1 MRIAMYAVLTSLILL
16 LLYDYSGTKD
26 ELKEA
31 NKSLSSLESTLQLSR
46 VIERGRV
53 EWKQEVVR
61 IKNETIERI
70 TPHKQ
75 ELREIANE
83 AIKKG
88 DDSNALNPDIV
99 RLLKDYN
106 NAERTE

>member
-1 MRIAMYAVLTSLILL
+1 MRVILYSTLAALILL
-16 LLYDYSGTKD
+16 FLYDYNATKD
-26 ELKEA
+26 ELKAA

-46 VIERGRV
+46 VIESGRI

-70 TPHKQ
+70 TPHRQ
-75 ELREIANE
+75 ELRSIANE
-83 AIKKG
+83 AIRQNDG
-88 DDSNALNPDIV
+88 SDDLHPDII

-106 NAERTE
+106 NTERTE

>member
-1 MRIAMYAVLTSLILL
+1 MRIAVYAVLTSLILL
-16 LLYDYSGTKD
+16 LLYDYNATKT
-26 ELKEA
+26 ELKAA
-31 NKSLSSLESTLQLSR
+31 NSALSSLESTLQISR
-46 VIERGRV
+46 IVERSRI

-88 DDSNALNPDIV
+88 DDSNALNPDVV
-99 RLLKDYN
+99 RVLREYN
-106 NAERTE
+106 ASYTE

>member
-1 MRIAMYAVLTSLILL
+1 MRIAVYAVLTSLILL
-16 LLYDYSGTKD
+16 LLYDYSGTKE

-31 NKSLSSLESTLQLSR
+31 NKALSSLESTLQISR
-46 VIERGRV
+46 VIERGRI

-61 IKNETIERI
+61 IKNETIERV

-88 DDSNALNPDIV
+88 DDSNTLNTDVV
-99 RLLKDYN
+99 RVLRQYN
-106 NAERTE
+106 ASYTE

>member
-1 MRIAMYAVLTSLILL
+1 MRIAVYAVLTSLMLL
-16 LLYDYSGTKD
+16 LLFDYKGTKD
-26 ELKEA
+26 DLKAA
-31 NKSLSSLESTLQLSR
+31 NSALSSLESTLQISR
-46 VIERGRV
+46 IVERSRI

-88 DDSNALNPDIV
+88 DDSNALHPDVV
-99 RLLKDYN
+99 RVLREYN
-106 NAERTE
+106 ASYTE

>member
-1 MRIAMYAVLTSLILL
+1 MRLGIYAVLTSLILL
-16 LLYDYSGTKD
+16 LLYDYNATKT
-26 ELKEA
+26 ELKAA
-31 NKSLSSLESTLQLSR
+31 NKSLSDLESTLQLSR
-46 VIERGRV
+46 VIESGRI

-83 AIKKG
+83 AIKRG
-88 DDSNALNPDIV
+88 DDSNALHPDVV
-99 RLLKDYN
+99 RVLKDYN
-106 NAERTE
+106 NAARSE

>member
-1 MRIAMYAVLTSLILL
+1 MRIAVYAVLTSFILL
-16 LLYDYSGTKD
+16 FLYDYNATKT
-26 ELKEA
+26 ELKAA
-31 NKSLSSLESTLQLSR
+31 NSALSSLESTLQISR
-46 VIERGRV
+46 IVERSRI

-75 ELREIANE
+75 ELREVANE

-88 DDSNALNPDIV
+88 DDSNALNPDVV
-99 RLLKDYN
+99 RVLREYN
-106 NAERTE
+106 ASYTE